1 MRTWIKGVNMRLTLF
16 GISAGLIGI
25 YAVGHVYDLPLDIL
39 TNVIT
44 KYCILFFLICYILT
58 KVF

>member
-1 MRTWIKGVNMRLTLF
+1 MRLTLF
-16 GISAGLIGI
+16 GISAGLVGI
-25 YAVGHVYDLPLDIL
+25 YAVGYLYDLPLDIL
-39 TNVIT
+39 TDVIT

>member
-1 MRTWIKGVNMRLTLF
+1 MRLTLF
-16 GISAGLIGI
+16 GLSVGLIGI
-25 YAVGHVYDLPLDIL
+25 YAVGYVCDLPLDIL
-39 TNVIT
+39 TSVVA